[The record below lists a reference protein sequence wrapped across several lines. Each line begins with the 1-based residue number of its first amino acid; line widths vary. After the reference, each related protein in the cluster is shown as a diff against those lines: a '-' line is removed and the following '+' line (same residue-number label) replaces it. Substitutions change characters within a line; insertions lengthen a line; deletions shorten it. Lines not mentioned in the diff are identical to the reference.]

1 MIRIRP
7 YKFTDELR
15 LGFVIIDSGK
25 RGASYGKA
33 TSKCNVYDGRNNHFY
48 LWYDVGESLE
58 KTKFFR
64 KIR

>member
-33 TSKCNVYDGRNNHFY
+33 IYSV
-48 LWYDVGESLE
+48 LGEEWNCKELKIE
-58 KTKFFR
+58 KR
-64 KIR
+64 